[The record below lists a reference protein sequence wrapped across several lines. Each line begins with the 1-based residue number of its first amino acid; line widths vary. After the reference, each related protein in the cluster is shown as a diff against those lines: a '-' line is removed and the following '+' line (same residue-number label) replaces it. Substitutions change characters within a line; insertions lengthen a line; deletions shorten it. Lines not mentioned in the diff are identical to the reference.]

1 MEPYQYSPITIAGT
15 FRLVRLLR
23 VDTTTSPPTIDV
35 SIVETSLPDPVPYD
49 ALSYHW
55 GVGADEKPDRPIN
68 VSTPTGSRRLFIYEP
83 LETAILELAA
93 AGFTQRAIFID
104 QICIDQR
111 SPADKAG
118 QVPLMGDIYTRSARV
133 VVRLGPSTPA
143 SDDYFR
149 FVRQINAASPLG
161 RIVQIP
167 GKEFLAIY
175 DAVADPT
182 MPCEPAVAADRDAL
196 LALVKANPEFPL
208 ASAIDVQSRSWFSRL
223 WVIQEF
229 CLVRDAVLLC
239 GGELVCVTCLRAAML
254 FFVVHNAWWLRT
266 VKGDVP
272 VATMQQR
279 ERIFQLNAAIIRLF
293 QERRAI
299 HTGDGKRDLYDVVLK
314 YNIDKEGNKIGATM
328 PEDRIFGLMGLA
340 REDEYWRQVRVRYH
354 DAVGVYTDFAGL
366 MAARSTDLLLYSQFP
381 KMLAGLPSWVPDWSA
396 KLRVPHGYMEL
407 GQPVFS
413 AGGTGGATPRVD
425 PASGCLVVEG
435 VMVDHISRIGTRQL
449 QLDLS
454 DKTSEGVDYIM
465 TKYFLDETQEFVETA
480 AQLATS
486 SIHGVHADQLAQ
498 VAIRLSDFGLTEKVL
513 LQDMAPDAVATT
525 LVRVRDQVH
534 KTGQMLIKANST
546 TQMFTLGNLLQ
557 SLSRAPWYWAPPNE
571 FETVRSCAASP
582 CQAVSTLA
590 RGARLATLDVLVA
603 LGASTAIFVVTR
615 WLAFRKRFR
624 GFNFEG
630 VTSSQ
635 RAGLQRFGLDETLLR
650 STAMR
655 DYRDH
660 LARNMGNRV
669 YMTRQGFVGLCPPR
683 AVVGDAV
690 AVVLGGTVPH
700 ILRAK
705 AGAAAGRWE
714 YVGEAYCEG
723 VMQGEAVRPP
733 DRRAGEIF
741 LE

>member
-1 MEPYQYSPITIAGT
+1 MEPYQYSPHYNC
-15 FRLVRLLR
+15 RH
-23 VDTTTSPPTIDV
+23 V
-35 SIVETSLPDPVPYD
+35 SALPYD

-55 GVGADEKPDRPIN
+55 GVGGDEKPDRPIN

-111 SPADKAG
+111 SPADKAC
-118 QVPLMGDIYTRSARV
+118 QVPLMGEIYTRSTRV

-161 RIVQIP
+161 RI
-167 GKEFLAIY
+167 
-175 DAVADPT
+175 
-182 MPCEPAVAADRDAL
+182 
-196 LALVKANPEFPL
+196 ANPEFPL

-239 GGELVCVTCLRAAML
+239 GGEVVCVTCLRAAML
-254 FFVVHNAWWLRT
+254 FFVVHNVWWLRNI
-266 VKGDVP
+266 KGDVP
-272 VATMQQR
+272 VSTIKQR
-279 ERIFQLNAAIIRLF
+279 ERVFQLNAAVIRLF

-340 REDEYWRQVRVRYH
+340 RDDAYWRQVR
-354 DAVGVYTDFAGL
+354 
-366 MAARSTDLLLYSQFP
+366 
-381 KMLAGLPSWVPDWSA
+381 
-396 KLRVPHGYMEL
+396 
-407 GQPVFS
+407 PVFS
-413 AGGTGGATPRVD
+413 AGGPGGSTPRVD
-425 PASGCLVVEG
+425 PTSGCLVVEG
-435 VMVDHISRIGTRQL
+435 VIVDHISRVGARQL
-449 QLDLS
+449 QLDPS

-465 TKYFLDETQEFVETA
+465 TKAFLDETQEFVETA

-486 SIHGVHADQLAQ
+486 SIHGLHADQLAQ

-513 LQDMAPDAVATT
+513 LEDMAPDAVATT
-525 LVRVRDQVH
+525 LVRVREQVH
-534 KTGQMLIKANST
+534 QTGQMLIKANNAIQT
-546 TQMFTLGNLLQ
+546 YTLGNLLQ
-557 SLSRAPWYWAPPNE
+557 SLSQAPWYWAPPNE
-571 FETVRSCAASP
+571 FEMVRSCAATP
-582 CQAVSTLA
+582 RQAVSTLL
-590 RGARLATLDVLVA
+590 RGARLAAMDVLVA
-603 LGASTAIFVVTR
+603 LGASTAMFVVTR
-615 WLAFRKRFR
+615 WIAFRKRFR

-660 LARNMGNRV
+660 LARNIGNRV
-669 YMTRQGFVGLCPPR
+669 YMTKQGFVGLCPSQ

-723 VMQGEAVRPP
+723 VMQGEAVRQP
-733 DRRAGEIF
+733 DQRVGEIL

>member
-83 LETAILELAA
+83 LETAIIRNSQA

-104 QICIDQR
+104 QIASISAALPTRRAR
-111 SPADKAG
+111 S
-118 QVPLMGDIYTRSARV
+118 RSWAT
-133 VVRLGPSTPA
+133 STHAALA
-143 SDDYFR
+143 SSCASAPRRRPQMDYFR
-149 FVRQINAASPLG
+149 FVRQIHAASPLG

-413 AGGTGGATPRVD
+413 AGGTGGAAPR
-425 PASGCLVVEG
+425 
-435 VMVDHISRIGTRQL
+435 
-449 QLDLS
+449 LDLS

-465 TKYFLDETQEFVETA
+465 TKYFLDETQEFVPA

-557 SLSRAPWYWAPPNE
+557 
-571 FETVRSCAASP
+571 T
-582 CQAVSTLA
+582 VSTLA

-690 AVVLGGTVPH
+690 AIVLGGTVPH

-723 VMQGEAVRPP
+723 VMQG
-733 DRRAGEIF
+733 G
-741 LE
+741 